1 MAENLLVDFDTDA
14 ALAATLTTTVA
25 TPDDGKSESGLVA
38 ASGAES
44 LSVSFRDEESS
55 GATLADVQSFD
66 NTLPVDTLTSDSGAG
81 AGRQRN
87 RRRRNTRGR
96 QPTVDRKMLMYV
108 YTFFF
113 PSLPFQCFCCC

>member
-108 YTFFF
+108 YTFFLHH
-113 PSLPFQCFCCC
+113 SLS